1 LDGVPPEV
9 GRALRPA
16 ARAASVTTADLIMTQ
31 VGAYAR
37 AGSPR
42 RRRVILRA
50 VRRASD
56 LFLDVIE
63 GLPTAPE
70 AVIETFATLGFEE
83 GGAGRDLDPIRSA
96 FEVATLCISHELREQ
111 CEQGQRGVSA
121 AVRDRLVAAAV
132 EYLRLLMG
140 VVVKAHVRGVR
151 RYEDDPSTL
160 RRRLR
165 DALLGGAELT
175 EIAALAGQLGWPV
188 PEEVV
193 VCAVDV
199 EPGHAALI
207 ALPPTALLLEE
218 GSGVLAIVDVVERD
232 AVIDALQRVPVLG
245 PIIVSEPVL
254 LAQVGQAIGW
264 VRRAGVLI
272 LAGVIHPSEV
282 VRCEDFRAE
291 LAIYADPEL
300 TRRQTARVLAPL
312 AGVGALSRPKM
323 AETLLLW
330 IAGRM
335 TPHEIAMELGIS
347 DRTARYRVARLRAIF
362 GPMLDDPES
371 IAFLILALRSE
382 LGHGAE

>member
-1 LDGVPPEV
+1 MDGVPPEV

-16 ARAASVTTADLIMTQ
+16 ARAAAMTTADLIMTQ

-37 AGSPR
+37 TGSPY
-42 RRRVILRA
+42 RRRVIIRA

-63 GLPTAPE
+63 GLPTVPE
-70 AVIETFATLGFEE
+70 AVIGTFATLGFEE
-83 GGAGRDLDPIRSA
+83 GGAGRDLDPIRCA
-96 FEVATLCISHELREQ
+96 FEIAALRISQELHDQ
-111 CEQGQRGVSA
+111 CEQGQRGVST
-121 AVRDRLVAAAV
+121 AVRDRLVAAAI

-140 VVVKAHVRGVR
+140 VVVKAHVRGAR

-165 DALLGGAELT
+165 DALLRGGEVD

-193 VCAVDV
+193 VCAVDL
-199 EPGHAALI
+199 EPGHASLI
-207 ALPPTALLLEE
+207 QLPPTALLLEE
-218 GSGVLAIVDVVERD
+218 GSGVLAIVDVAERD
-232 AVIDALQRVPVLG
+232 AVIDALRRTHVVG
-245 PIIVSEPVL
+245 PIIVSEPVPL
-254 LAQVGQAIGW
+254 VQVGQAIAW
-264 VRRAGVLI
+264 VRRASVLI
-272 LAGVIHPSEV
+272 VAGVIHPAEV
-282 VRCEDFRAE
+282 IWCENFRAE

-300 TRRQTARVLAPL
+300 SRRQTARVLAPL
-312 AGVGALSRPKM
+312 DAVGALARPKM

-330 IAGRM
+330 LAGRM
-335 TPHEIAMELGIS
+335 TPHDIALEIGIS
-347 DRTARYRVARLRAIF
+347 DRTARYRVARLRTIF

-371 IAFLILALRSE
+371 VAFLILALRSE